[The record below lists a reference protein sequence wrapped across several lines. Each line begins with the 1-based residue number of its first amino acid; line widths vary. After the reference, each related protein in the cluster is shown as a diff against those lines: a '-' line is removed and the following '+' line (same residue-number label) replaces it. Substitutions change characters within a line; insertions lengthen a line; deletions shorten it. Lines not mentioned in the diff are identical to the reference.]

1 MERAFLGRLGHWCW
15 GLWVAMGAGVKRARV
30 RRACARARLG
40 VAEVVDIGSSLK
52 KICFGGCDRVVHSD
66 IASTGL
72 VLNRYLK
79 SAA

>member
-52 KICFGGCDRVVHSD
+52 NCFGGVVQGNTVDNVNWKMDR
-66 IASTGL
+66 
-72 VLNRYLK
+72 
-79 SAA
+79 